1 MNLFTV
7 LTTQGIRVTV
17 GPEKVDSM
25 SESTAKIAKSVAGI
39 DGRPTVAIKLGGE
52 TRHLLV
58 TFGALLKIEQLTGK
72 SIIGGESWGGDL
84 KIRDVKLMT
93 QASLTWCNEKL
104 TVGEVGKWIHV
115 QNMPFVLQKVTEAWT
130 KGLSAT
136 DPVEDYR
143 PLEIRP
149 QAA

>member
-1 MNLFTV
+1 
-7 LTTQGIRVTV
+7 
-17 GPEKVDSM
+17 M
-25 SESTAKIAKSVAGI
+25 SESKATIAKHTPGI
-39 DGRPTVAIKLGGE
+39 DGRPTVALKLGGQ

-72 SIIGGESWGGDL
+72 SIISGEAWGADL

-93 QASLTWCNEKL
+93 LAALSWCDENL
-104 TVGEVGKWIHV
+104 TVDQVGKWIHT

>member
-1 MNLFTV
+1 
-7 LTTQGIRVTV
+7 
-17 GPEKVDSM
+17 M
-25 SESTAKIAKSVAGI
+25 SESKATIAKQTAGI
-39 DGRPTVAIKLGGE
+39 DGRPTVAIKLGGQ

-72 SIIGGESWGGDL
+72 SIISGEAWGADL

-93 QASLTWCNEKL
+93 LAALSWCDEKL
-104 TVGEVGKWIHV
+104 TVEEVGKWIHI
-115 QNMPFVLQKVTEAWT
+115 QNMPFILQRVTEAWT

>member
-1 MNLFTV
+1 
-7 LTTQGIRVTV
+7 
-17 GPEKVDSM
+17 M
-25 SESTAKIAKSVAGI
+25 SESKATIAKQVPGI
-39 DGRPTVAIKLGGE
+39 DGRPTVAIKLGGQ

-58 TFGALLKIEQLTGK
+58 TFGALLNIEQLTGK
-72 SIIGGESWGGDL
+72 SIIGGDAWGADL
-84 KIRDVKLMT
+84 QIRDVKLMT
-93 QASLTWCNEKL
+93 LAALEWCNDKL
-104 TVGEVGKWIHV
+104 TAEEVGKWIHV

>member
-1 MNLFTV
+1 
-7 LTTQGIRVTV
+7 
-17 GPEKVDSM
+17 M
-25 SESTAKIAKSVAGI
+25 SESKATIAKQLPGI
-39 DGRPTVAIKLGGE
+39 DGRPTVAIKLGGQ

-58 TFGALLKIEQLTGK
+58 TFGALLNIEQLTGK
-72 SIIGGESWGGDL
+72 SIIGGDAWGTDL
-84 KIRDVKLMT
+84 KIKDVKLMT
-93 QASLTWCNEKL
+93 LAALTWCNSNL
-104 TVGEVGKWIHV
+104 TAEEVGKWIHV

>member
-1 MNLFTV
+1 
-7 LTTQGIRVTV
+7 
-17 GPEKVDSM
+17 M
-25 SESTAKIAKSVAGI
+25 SESTATIAKQVPGI
-39 DGRPTVAIKLGGE
+39 DGRPTVALKLGGE

-58 TFGALLKIEQLTGK
+58 TFGALLNIEQLTGK
-72 SIIGGESWGGDL
+72 SIIGGSAWGADL

-93 QASLTWCNEKL
+93 FAALSWCDKNLKVED
-104 TVGEVGKWIHV
+104 VGRWIHV

-136 DPVEDYR
+136 DPIEDYR